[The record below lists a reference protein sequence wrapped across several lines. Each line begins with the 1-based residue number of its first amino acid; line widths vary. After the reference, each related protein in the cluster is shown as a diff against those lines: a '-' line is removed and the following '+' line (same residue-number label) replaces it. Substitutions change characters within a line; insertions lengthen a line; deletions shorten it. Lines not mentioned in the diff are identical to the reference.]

1 MASDILIY
9 FHPDCL
15 LHNTGVGHP
24 ERADRVQSIL
34 AHLHAIDAK
43 ELHYREAPKAT
54 TEQLSRTHPP
64 HYIKSILDEI
74 PGSGLTHLDPDTT
87 LSEGSD
93 KAALRAAGAVCAAID
108 AVVKGPITRAFC
120 VTRPPGHHA
129 EPDQAMGFCL
139 FNNVAIAAAHA
150 RHKHGIQRLALVDF
164 DVHHGNGTQKI
175 FETDANTLFI
185 SSHEMPLFPGTGAQS
200 ETGSGNIVN
209 IPLAPRTDSSVFRK
223 KWEQHGLPRL
233 RSFAPDL
240 IFISAGFDGHKDD
253 PLASLQLAP
262 EDYGWL
268 TREIVTIAIASAE
281 GRIISTLEGGYDL
294 EALRESCAAHVH
306 AMTGSQENE
315 MCSPFGE
322 N

>member
-1 MASDILIY
+1 MASDTLVY

-15 LHNTGVGHP
+15 LHNTGAGHP
-24 ERADRVQSIL
+24 ERSDRVRSVL
-34 AHLHAIDAK
+34 AHLHKVDAK
-43 ELHYREAPKAT
+43 ELRYQEAPKAT
-54 TEQLSRTHPP
+54 TEQLSRIHPS
-64 HYIKSILDEI
+64 HHIHSILDEI
-74 PGSGLTHLDPDTT
+74 PGSELIHLDPDTT
-87 LSEGSD
+87 LSKGSNN
-93 KAALRAAGAVCAAID
+93 AALRAAGAVCAAVD

-129 EPDQAMGFCL
+129 EPDQAMGFCV

-175 FETDANTLFI
+175 FETDTNTLFI

-200 ETGSGNIVN
+200 ETGQGNIVN
-209 IPLAPRTDSSVFRK
+209 IPLTPKTGSSVFRK
-223 KWEQHGLPRL
+223 KWEQRGLPRL
-233 RSFAPDL
+233 RSFAPEL

-268 TREIVTIAIASAE
+268 TQEIVAIAIASSQ

-294 EALRESCAAHVH
+294 EALCESCAAHVH
-306 AMTGSQENE
+306 AIIGNQESNS
-315 MCSPFGE
+315 CPPSGE